1 MSESVEFSPDVES
14 EDMVSIIRA
23 DSSESNPSAFQR
35 YAVPPQ
41 FDGNSSEE
49 DEPLEQNEEKSETLA
64 VSNDDTDVP
73 EDDTSLAY
81 QPLVADEFG
90 DFVSSENFGDYYTNV
105 DPTDPSFLAAERPNS
120 ENESNNMSNN
130 QVSEQKSDESLSA
143 QSPTEVPVPAPQRI
157 SIPPLDADKINLIKA
172 AMAKVSIGQPSFNTV
187 ALAEL
192 LERSKL
198 RVGDEI
204 TE

>member
-1 MSESVEFSPDVES
+1 MSEPVEFSPDVES

-64 VSNDDTDVP
+64 VNNDDTEVP
-73 EDDTSLAY
+73 EDDPSLAY

-90 DFVSSENFGDYYTNV
+90 DFVSSENFGDYYANV
-105 DPTDPSFLAAERPNS
+105 DSADPNFLAAERPNS
-120 ENESNNMSNN
+120 ENESINMSNN
-130 QVSEQKSDESLSA
+130 QVGEQKSDESLSA

-157 SIPPLDADKINLIKA
+157 SIPPLDAGYTTRL
-172 AMAKVSIGQPSFNTV
+172 
-187 ALAEL
+187 
-192 LERSKL
+192 
-198 RVGDEI
+198 
-204 TE
+204 